1 MIPEEPEENEN
12 TQTQNEG
19 ARFFVELLDAIL
31 SASTEAEEETGETM
45 EPEETQYNVCV
56 YAQGAGGVT
65 RVGPYEKW
73 EAVEMLDCL
82 QKQYNTPGM
91 NILRAGDNLIPMKHI
106 TRIYLEEVEEV
117 GDDSW

>member
-1 MIPEEPEENEN
+1 MIPDEPEENEN
-12 TQTQNEG
+12 QTQDEEG
-19 ARFFVELLDAIL
+19 SIFVDFIKAIL
-31 SASTEAEEETGETM
+31 LANARQEEGQKEAA
-45 EPEETQYNVCV
+45 TQYDVCV

-65 RVGPYEKW
+65 RVGPCEKW
-73 EAVEMLDCL
+73 EAVDMLDCL

-106 TRIYLEEVEEV
+106 TRIYLEEVEEG

>member
-12 TQTQNEG
+12 TQHEDDGTS
-19 ARFFVELLDAIL
+19 FFLELLKAI
-31 SASTEAEEETGETM
+31 AAANAEPEEETEHEAGEK
-45 EPEETQYNVCV
+45 QYNVCV

-73 EAVEMLDCL
+73 EAVDMLDCL

-106 TRIYLEEVEEV
+106 TRIYLEEVEE
-117 GDDSW
+117 GEDSSW